1 MLNQAFLPVKELSI
15 FCRHCQKVMPAQLE
29 RSIAGSGKVVDIES
43 TFEYF
48 CSKCHRTIC
57 YCGNDIIEN
66 NALPHD
72 TIPEPRE
79 YSPTAHF
86 LVGETISHSSFQEKG
101 KVVGKDLGT
110 PSRILVQFE
119 KSGLR
124 KLVENIITKTE
135 STATAAKRS
144 RH

>member
-1 MLNQAFLPVKELSI
+1 MLNQAFLPVGELSI

-29 RSIAGSGKVVDIES
+29 RSIAGSGKIVDIDS

-57 YCGNDIIEN
+57 YCGKDIIEN
-66 NALPHD
+66 AVPPKES
-72 TIPEPRE
+72 IPEPRE
-79 YSPTAHF
+79 YDPKHHF
-86 LVGETISHSSFQEKG
+86 LVGEVIKHTTFQEKG

-124 KLVENIITKTE
+124 KLVENIIPKVE
-135 STATAAKRS
+135 STAAKRA
-144 RH
+144 RA